1 MGWPRLRLGI
11 PIQLLLVSSF
21 VLVLPW
27 LGLELVQE
35 QQRLLLDV
43 QEQALAATA
52 RRAAVALSDRPSL
65 LLASDAGA
73 GPGGVL
79 RILDLPGPVVPDA
92 RAEEWDRTSLEAHR
106 LPDPEHD
113 PESPHP
119 LSAVYRIGR
128 QGGGVYVL
136 FEVNDPEVVLRDPES
151 GSDDADR
158 LEIAA
163 VTADDEFLR
172 FAIDVAVDGPV
183 SAWLLREDG
192 RRAPDNRI
200 SGAWRTTDEGYV
212 VELRLPRTLV
222 GTRLAFAV
230 VDVDSL
236 ETREIAGR
244 LESSG
249 METPRGLAVVL
260 APSPEMG
267 DLLGSLAGPRTQLWV
282 IDTGKH
288 ALIHA
293 GSMAPDLA
301 GRGPGDSGGA
311 GWLLDRLTRLVRAV
325 VRAPRAEEATA
336 DAHAVDRA
344 LAGEPA
350 THRRTAAGSSTVVLS
365 AAYPVRVEGRVR
377 AAVLARET
385 ATDVLRV
392 RGRAFEKIL
401 GGILGVALLGLVAL
415 LAFATRLSVRV
426 RRLRDGVEHL
436 EGGAREPAGVLP
448 EATAADE
455 VGDLARAVG
464 AMAGRQREQTAYLEQ
479 VGRRLSHEM
488 RTPVGVV
495 RSSLDNLRLRHPAR
509 GRPGLPRPRRRGPET
524 PQLHPPADERG
535 DPARADPGRRR
546 ARGLRPRPG
555 RARQR
560 RGLPHLEPRAH
571 HRAARDGRTPARW
584 SGSPDLLAQ
593 MLDKLV
599 ENALG
604 FAPPDSMVEVDL
616 WRHGRAVALS
626 VRNEGPRLPSEMRGR
641 LFESMVSVR
650 PSGASG
656 AHGTPH
662 LGLGLYIVRLIA
674 EFHGGAAARPRP
686 PGRTGRDRDRDHP
699 PGPRRGMELRGH
711 NTQLRLKP
719 SLFCGR
725 TAPRGRRAFPWR
737 LGPDFRRRRR
747 RPTVAS
753 SLSRKLP
760 SPRGRPVLSWRRIS
774 SAESGER
781 STDRNRRQS
790 PNRSSSALGSTRP
803 SVRHARCARTLL

>member
-1 MGWPRLRLGI
+1 MAWPRLRLGI

-27 LGLELVQE
+27 LGLELVRE
-35 QQRLLLDV
+35 QQRLVLDG
-43 QEQALAATA
+43 QERALAATA

-79 RILDLPGPVVPDA
+79 RIHDLPGPVVADG
-92 RAEEWDRTSLEAHR
+92 RTEDWEGATLEAHR
-106 LPDPEHD
+106 LPDPEVGAA
-113 PESPHP
+113 SSGL
-119 LSAVYRIGR
+119 LSAVYRVGR

-136 FEVNDPEVVLRDPES
+136 FEVSDAEVVLRDPES
-151 GSDDADR
+151 ESDDSDR

-172 FAIDVAVDGPV
+172 FAIDAVADGPV

-200 SGAWRTTDEGYV
+200 SGAWQTTGDGYV

-222 GTRLAFAV
+222 GTRLSFAV
-230 VDVDSL
+230 VDVDSPQ
-236 ETREIAGR
+236 TGEITGR

-249 METPRGLAVVL
+249 TATPGALAVVL

-267 DLLGSLAGPRTQLWV
+267 DLLGSLAGPQTQLWV

-288 ALIHA
+288 ALTHA
-293 GSMAPDLA
+293 GSLAPQLERPDPEDH
-301 GRGPGDSGGA
+301 GSA
-311 GWLLDRLTRLVRAV
+311 GWLLGRLTRLMRAV
-325 VRAPRAEEATA
+325 VRAPRVEGVPP

-350 THRRTAAGSSTVVLS
+350 THRRTASGSSTVVLS

-401 GGILGVALLGLVAL
+401 GGILGVALLGLIAL

-436 EGGAREPAGVLP
+436 EGGASQPPAVLP

-495 RSSLDNLRLRHPAR
+495 RSSLDNLRLAAVPDGAR
-509 GRPGLPRPRRRGPET
+509 VYLDR
-524 PQLHPPADERG
+524 ADEGLKRLSLILSRTSEATRLEQTLAGTEREVYDLVPVVRG
-535 DPARADPGRRR
+535 SVEGYRASNPGREI
-546 ARGLRPRPG
+546 ALRVPDEP
-555 RARQR
+555 
-560 RGLPHLEPRAH
+560 LPAVG
-571 HRAARDGRTPARW
+571 A
-584 SGSPDLLAQ
+584 PDLLAQ
-593 MLDKLV
+593 LLDKLV

-604 FAPPDSMVEVDL
+604 FARPDSAIEVDL
-616 WRHGRAVALS
+616 WRHGRAGALS
-626 VRNEGPRLPSEMRGR
+626 VRNEGPRLPSEMSGR

-650 PSGASG
+650 PDGASE
-656 AHGTPH
+656 ARSAPH

-674 EFHGGAAARPRP
+674 VFHGGAAAAHDRPDGRGVIVTVTLPLAP
-686 PGRTGRDRDRDHP
+686 PGG
-699 PGPRRGMELRGH
+699 
-711 NTQLRLKP
+711 
-719 SLFCGR
+719 
-725 TAPRGRRAFPWR
+725 
-737 LGPDFRRRRR
+737 
-747 RPTVAS
+747 
-753 SLSRKLP
+753 LP
-760 SPRGRPVLSWRRIS
+760 
-774 SAESGER
+774 
-781 STDRNRRQS
+781 Q
-790 PNRSSSALGSTRP
+790 
-803 SVRHARCARTLL
+803 